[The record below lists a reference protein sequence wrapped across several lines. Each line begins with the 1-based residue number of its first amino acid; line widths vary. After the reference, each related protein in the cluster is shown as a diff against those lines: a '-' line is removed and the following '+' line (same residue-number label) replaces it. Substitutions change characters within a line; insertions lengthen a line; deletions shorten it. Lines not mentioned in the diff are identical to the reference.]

1 MTMIDLSHLKT
12 RGALQVN
19 ASLTRFNTWGLS
31 GHAEYLFQ
39 PNDLDDLSYF
49 LHEVDISVPV
59 TYLGLGSNVLIR
71 DGGVAG
77 VVIVTH
83 GCLSQMRQLNDDQCY
98 AEAGIS
104 CAKLAKFS
112 VSRNLTGVEFMAGIP
127 GTIGGALAMNAGA
140 FGGQTWDYVSSVK
153 VINRSGEI
161 YSRTNEDY
169 TVGYRTVSVPE
180 HEYFVAA
187 TFQLAEKSVQSSA
200 ISIKELLTRR
210 SHSQP
215 IGKKNCGSVFKNPDD
230 GYAAELIE
238 QCGLKGYRIGGASIS
253 DKHANFINNDHQA
266 SADDIEQLIE
276 LAQQQVFEKF
286 AVQLEPEV
294 RIIGQKGAS

>member
-1 MTMIDLSHLKT
+1 MNMLNLSHPDV
-12 RGALQVN
+12 RGTMQMN

-31 GHAEYLFQ
+31 GQAECLFQ
-39 PNDLDDLSYF
+39 PYDLDDLSHF
-49 LHEVDISVPV
+49 LQETESSVPI

-83 GCLSQMRQLNDDQCY
+83 GCLNKMQELKHDQCY
-98 AEAGIS
+98 VEAGVA

-112 VSRNLTGVEFMAGIP
+112 VSKNLTGVEFMAGIP

-153 VINRSGEI
+153 VINRRGEI
-161 YSRTNEDY
+161 HSRSTQDY
-169 TVGYRTVSVPE
+169 QVGYRSVSIPE
-180 HEYFVAA
+180 NEYFVAA
-187 TFQLAEKSVQSSA
+187 TFQLAEKKAQASA
-200 ISIKELLTRR
+200 ISIKELLKRR
-210 SHSQP
+210 SQSQP
-215 IGKKNCGSVFKNPDD
+215 IGKKNCGSVFKNPDN

-238 QCGLKGYRIGGASIS
+238 RCGLKGYRIGGASIS
-253 DKHANFINNDHQA
+253 DKHANFINNDDHA
-266 SADDIEQLIE
+266 SADDIEQLIN
-276 LAQQQVFEKF
+276 LAQQKVFENF

-294 RIIGQKGAS
+294 RIIGRKENL